1 MFVTSPS
8 KRARLEAVP
17 ENTCFQTT
25 WARSKSLA
33 SSHTILADNITVDV
47 RTLPKPMIDSIE
59 SLTVLIHVTVTSV
72 SILATIVAEA
82 IFIALTWIRTWDI
95 YMTSRR
101 LGFYTPLTTLLLR
114 DGEFPW
120 VLWRQAIHDFF
131 LQVHFISGK
140 CRTMCGGFESLA
152 YHPRCWT
159 AF

>member
-8 KRARLEAVP
+8 KRARLEVVP

-33 SSHTILADNITVDV
+33 SSHTILADNIAADV
-47 RTLPKPMIDSIE
+47 RPLPKPMIDSME
-59 SLTVLIHVTVTSV
+59 SLIVLVHVTVTSV

-114 DGEFPW
+114 DGEFLPAVRLW
-120 VLWRQAIHDFF
+120 PSCSSRHRLVL
-131 LQVHFISGK
+131 SY
-140 CRTMCGGFESLA
+140 S
-152 YHPRCWT
+152 
-159 AF
+159 